1 MSFIAVGGTLL
12 AGGAVGAGT
21 KAAGV
26 GLAGAGLTAI
36 GANKQAKATAAA
48 QDKNYQQFLE
58 SERNN
63 WRNYLMQ
70 RGINPNGAET
80 GQLPANAT
88 PINSRLPLWMSVSVP
103 GGAPA
108 AGATTPRRRLVPIGA
123 ATPTAVVAPA
133 AVGG

>member
-1 MSFIAVGGTLL
+1 MFGLSAGSAALI
-12 AGGAVGAGT
+12 GGALGAGAT
-21 KAAGV
+21 V
-26 GLAGAGLTAI
+26 Y
-36 GANKQAKATAAA
+36 GANKQAKANASA
-48 QDKNYQQFLE
+48 QDKNYQQFQE